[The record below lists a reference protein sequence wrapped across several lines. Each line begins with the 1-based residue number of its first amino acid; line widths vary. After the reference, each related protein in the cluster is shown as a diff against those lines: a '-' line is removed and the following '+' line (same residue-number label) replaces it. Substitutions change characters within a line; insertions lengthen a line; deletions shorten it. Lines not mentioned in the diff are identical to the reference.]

1 MLPFEKLNIDEIV
14 SEIKDGT
21 LLGIPADYSGVPMT
35 FTKDLIKKKVKN
47 LKLYCLPLTTI
58 QGDMLI
64 GSGCVDEIE
73 AAAVSLGE
81 FGQAPRFQDAVIN
94 QRIKVKDST
103 CPALHAQLQ
112 ATERSVPFMPLRGIV
127 GSDLSKYRNDWQIIK
142 NPMKNSGK
150 EGEEI
155 ILLPAVQLDVLVFHA
170 SKADRNGNIQIGRRR
185 ELATLAHAS
194 KKVFVTVEEFVE
206 EDFFENE
213 VKASATLPALY
224 VDGIAE
230 SKNGAWPCGLTGK
243 YEPDYEE
250 LKTYSFA
257 ARNHDSFESY
267 MKGFLNSENL
277 QAAQ

>member
-1 MLPFEKLNIDEIV
+1 MLPFEKLNVDEIV
-14 SEIKDGT
+14 SEIYDGT

-35 FTKDLIKKKVKN
+35 FTKKLIKKKVKN

-94 QRIKVKDST
+94 QKIKVKDST

-112 ATERSVPFMPLRGIV
+112 ATERSVPFMPLRGII
-127 GSDLSKYRNDWQIIK
+127 GSDLLKFRNDWKVIE

-170 SKADRNGNIQIGRRR
+170 TKAD
-185 ELATLAHAS
+185 
-194 KKVFVTVEEFVE
+194 
-206 EDFFENE
+206 
-213 VKASATLPALY
+213 
-224 VDGIAE
+224 
-230 SKNGAWPCGLTGK
+230 KNGK
-243 YEPDYEE
+243 
-250 LKTYSFA
+250 
-257 ARNHDSFESY
+257 DS
-267 MKGFLNSENL
+267 
-277 QAAQ
+277 